1 MRAPRSRCDGE
12 ELEVVVLRIEK
23 QKERKVG
30 WNKKGSRKDTTLE
43 RSGQSRTREEMMSW
57 DWKLREIKQRKV
69 GKRERER
76 ERERERD
83 RERESESE
91 RQQERQRAS
100 DCKRR

>member
-76 ERERERD
+76 EREGEGER
-83 RERESESE
+83 
-91 RQQERQRAS
+91 
-100 DCKRR
+100 